1 MPFSVRYLEE
11 EGIVETV
18 HSGAVT
24 PAEQRKAW
32 EETGSVAGEHGCR
45 RFLIDLRAQG
55 PAASPVDMVEAAAL
69 LAALP
74 PGTIERQALLLPP
87 RERGASD
94 VEFFETA
101 CRNRGL
107 NVRVFSDRDEAL
119 EWLRA

>member
-1 MPFSVRYLEE
+1 MTLSVRYLEQD
-11 EGIVETV
+11 GVIETV
-18 HSGAVT
+18 HAGGVTRRELEEALEKTGAE
-24 PAEQRKAW
+24 AAR
-32 EETGSVAGEHGCR
+32 HGCR
-45 RFLIDLRAQG
+45 RILVDLSDQG
-55 PAASPVDMVEAAAL
+55 PAAGPVDIVDAATL

-101 CRNRGL
+101 CRNRSL

-119 EWLRA
+119 GWLRA